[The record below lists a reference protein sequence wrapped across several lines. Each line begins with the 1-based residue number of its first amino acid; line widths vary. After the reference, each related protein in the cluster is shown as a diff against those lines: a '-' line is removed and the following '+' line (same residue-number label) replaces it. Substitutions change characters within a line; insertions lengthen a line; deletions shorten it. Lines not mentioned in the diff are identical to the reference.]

1 MLMKLLKIFALA
13 VLMVFVAQGRTF
25 AEMPEISA
33 GEMYFDVF
41 KGCYVLKG
49 NVHVSANNH
58 GFKAVVTADEA
69 FVSVI
74 KQKCWADGHV
84 KLTQENIT
92 FSCDHAYLQWQT
104 KTAEVKGAV
113 RFANKKSVTIS
124 SDTAVFNW
132 QDKIVDFYGKVKL
145 KADKKVKLDDG
156 VTLDGKEYQHVRYN
170 VVEDKIIALDKE
182 FDSPDIT
189 IPDVDED

>member
-1 MLMKLLKIFALA
+1 MKAVKFFVLT
-13 VLMVFVAQGRTF
+13 VLMILIAQGKVF

-33 GEMYFDVF
+33 GEMYFDMF

-58 GFKAVVTADEA
+58 GFKATITADEA

-92 FSCDHAYLQWQT
+92 FSCERAYLQWQT
-104 KTAEVKGAV
+104 KTAEVVGTV
-113 RFANKKSVTIS
+113 NFATKKSVAIS

-132 QDKIVDFYGKVKL
+132 QDKIVDFYGKVTL
-145 KADKKVKLDDG
+145 KAGKNVQLAEGVK
-156 VTLDGKEYQHVRYN
+156 LDGKEYQHIQYN
-170 VVEDKIIALDKE
+170 VVEDKILALDKKFTAPE
-182 FDSPDIT
+182 IN
-189 IPDVDED
+189 IPSVEGN

>member
-1 MLMKLLKIFALA
+1 MKTLKFFALT
-13 VLMVFVAQGRTF
+13 VLMILVANGRAF

-33 GEMYFDVF
+33 GEMYFDMF

-58 GFKAVVTADEA
+58 GFKATITADEA

-84 KLTQENIT
+84 KLMQEDIT
-92 FSCDHAYLQWQT
+92 FSCERAYLQWQT
-104 KTAEVKGAV
+104 KTAEVVGAV
-113 RFANKKSVTIS
+113 NFANKKSVAII

-132 QDKIVDFYGKVKL
+132 QDKIVDFYGKVTL
-145 KADKKVKLDDG
+145 KTSKGVKLADG
-156 VTLDGKEYQHVRYN
+156 VKLDGKEYQHIQYN
-170 VVEDKIIALDKE
+170 VVEDKILALDKKFTAPE
-182 FDSPDIT
+182 IN
-189 IPDVDED
+189 IPSIEEN